1 MASEKA
7 NKNKKHLNHE
17 IRYAKA
23 TLNLPQASPLS
34 KLRSWG
40 KYLPIQQ
47 YADNLEQYLE
57 DSRYISTFKMDD
69 LNHVFTNQVFH
80 ELLIFVSDQ
89 LWIFKL
95 VIVVVVYWILTCYLG
110 ELLFY
115 IFLYQKLKISM
126 WLIERS
132 IWISNIFF
140 KLGFTS
146 CKAEQPLRGME
157 LQEKKHKKDYRI
169 QKICLER
176 TYS

>member
-40 KYLPIQQ
+40 KYSPIQQ

-57 DSRYISTFKMDD
+57 DSRYISTLKMDD

-140 KLGFTS
+140 NWDSLHARLNS
-146 CKAEQPLRGME
+146 HYEAWSYM
-157 LQEKKHKKDYRI
+157 KKSIKKITGNR
-169 QKICLER
+169 K
-176 TYS
+176 SV